1 MNALSDSR
9 WTIVRFLGYRARS
22 TTVTVM
28 TGDGSPKEHG
38 RCPRVMVVDD
48 HDLFRTGLRTLLQH
62 EGYKTIDAPSGAAA
76 LATAR
81 SFRPEVVVMD
91 MNMPGLSGIDAA
103 RMLLVEHPGLAIL
116 MLTVVADRDEVL
128 DAIAA
133 GACGYLLKDAELTEI
148 VAGVEAAAAGQSAI
162 SPRVAPMVLDSV
174 RAREA
179 RQRPVAACAGLSRRE
194 RAVLA
199 LMVDGHHNSEIAR
212 RLYVSPSTVK
222 NHVSHVFEKLG
233 VRSRVQA
240 ATFAVVH
247 GLVAADELGAIEA

>member
-1 MNALSDSR
+1 
-9 WTIVRFLGYRARS
+9 
-22 TTVTVM
+22 M
-28 TGDGSPKEHG
+28 TGN
-38 RCPRVMVVDD
+38 RVMVVDD

-62 EGYKTIDAPSGAAA
+62 EGFKAVDAPSAEAA

-91 MNMPGLSGIDAA
+91 MNMPGTSGIDAA
-103 RMLLVEHPGLAIL
+103 RMLLVEHPSIAVL
-116 MLTVVADRDEVL
+116 MLTVVADQEQVL
-128 DAIAA
+128 DAITA
-133 GACGYLLKDAELTEI
+133 GASGYLLKDAELSEI
-148 VAGVEAAAAGQSAI
+148 VAGIEAAAAGHSAI
-162 SPRVAPMVLDSV
+162 SPRVAPVVLDRV
-174 RAREA
+174 RAGDAPE
-179 RQRPVAACAGLSRRE
+179 RPAAACAELSRRE

-199 LMVDGHHNSEIAR
+199 LMVDGHQNAEIAR

-247 GLVAADELGAIEA
+247 DLVAADDLGATEA